1 MNKLR
6 AMAIVGCIAGIILP
20 AATQAQY
27 MVNMS
32 LVTCEQYVAVPSDQ
46 SRIFSA
52 WISGWF
58 NRN

>member
-1 MNKLR
+1 
-6 AMAIVGCIAGIILP
+6 MAIVGCIAGIILP